1 MFLKQIAARPNQ
13 KPNHNSADWNIF
25 HPSLLTPNGVYSR
38 TWVNMNI
45 GELISGVKA
54 GYCACENKDGP
65 KLEVHCT
72 THHHPPR
79 DGPGTS
85 KN

>member
-1 MFLKQIAARPNQ
+1 
-13 KPNHNSADWNIF
+13 
-25 HPSLLTPNGVYSR
+25 
-38 TWVNMNI
+38 MNI

-72 THHHPPR
+72 THHPQRWTWYFQKLTLRLDLTLTRGLVAMIQLIKYTKH
-79 DGPGTS
+79 GTPS
-85 KN
+85 LT